1 MAQTLPFEERLCR
14 CVKSHSPKP
23 LVVEEHHILPQY
35 IQRQRHG
42 GKLVDR
48 QTVTLCPS
56 GHRNVHKAL
65 DPFAE
70 GGELGELRNR
80 YLQGVVEEGARR
92 ISADAP

>member
-1 MAQTLPFEERLCR
+1 MARTRPFEERLCR
-14 CVKSHSPKP
+14 CVKAHSPKP
-23 LVVEEHHILPQY
+23 LVVEEHHLYPQSL
-35 IQRQRHG
+35 QRRRH

-48 QTVTLCPS
+48 QTVTLCSS

-92 ISADAP
+92 IGEVAA